1 VAFSCTMKALSLT
14 QSHTSP
20 LGVEEKMLC
29 QTNNFFFYVHSKS
42 TTEYNNTI
50 QYTQ

>member
-1 VAFSCTMKALSLT
+1 MKVLSLT

-29 QTNNFFFYVHSKS
+29 QTNIFFFYVHSKS
-42 TTEYNNTI
+42 TTEYRTEI
-50 QYTQ
+50 QYTP